1 MLNFSNSGKASG
13 PWARLDGRTGQM
25 IISSPDGE
33 RQTVTL
39 TGKVLA
45 FNFCA
50 AVQGWLLIKAASA
63 DWQPI
68 EDGNF
73 GNPPSGDHKKGVELP
88 IYSATAFGDQPVR
101 VARGNSVAW
110 NGFIKEI
117 YERSKAVVENGEA
130 PANRWPTIKVNSVTI
145 VKIGKGSSVAFDFT
159 LAPVEK
165 WASPEVAS
173 APAKAAPVAKTAVMA
188 DEEF

>member
-1 MLNFSNSGKASG
+1 MFISGASG
-13 PWARLDGRTGQM
+13 EKEAVDLK
-25 IISSPDGE
+25 
-33 RQTVTL
+33 
-39 TGKVLA
+39 GKVLA
-45 FNFCA
+45 FDFGT
-50 AVQGWLLIKAASA
+50 AVQGWLLINAAGA

-68 EDGNF
+68 EDGVF
-73 GNPPSGDHKKGVELP
+73 GNPPSGEHKKGVQVN
-88 IYSATAFGDQPVR
+88 IYSATAFGDQPIR
-101 VARGNSVAW
+101 TARGNSVAW

-117 YERSKAVVENGEA
+117 YERSKAAVENGEL
-130 PANRWPTIKVNSVTI
+130 PANRWPTIKVNTLTI

-173 APAKAAPVAKTAVMA
+173 APAKAAPVAKTPVMA